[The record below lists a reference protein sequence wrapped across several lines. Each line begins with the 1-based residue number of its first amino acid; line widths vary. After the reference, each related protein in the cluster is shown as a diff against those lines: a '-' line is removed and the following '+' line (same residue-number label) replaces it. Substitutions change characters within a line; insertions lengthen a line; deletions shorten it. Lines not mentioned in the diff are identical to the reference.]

1 MSARDHE
8 CLTCGGPVHTT
19 TASGD
24 TFCVPCS
31 SANERG
37 WTEGYDRALL
47 ERDVAEAERAIDWLE
62 TLGRGADAIAGGYE
76 ARRMWERRVA
86 DCRKW
91 LTLARAALT

>member
-31 SANERG
+31 SATWLRPRG
-37 WTEGYDRALL
+37 RSIGSKPSVE
-47 ERDVAEAERAIDWLE
+47 
-62 TLGRGADAIAGGYE
+62 
-76 ARRMWERRVA
+76 
-86 DCRKW
+86 
-91 LTLARAALT
+91 ALTR